1 MLKYWVFVLIMIN
14 LKLFINDMYWNVDY
28 VWFNRIFYE
37 EFVYFIV
44 FFFRIMDDKCG
55 VMWMGFDFYFF
66 ARSFNDFFVYWLCD
80 FWGGAVFVRNADYN
94 SVIFINL

>member
-44 FFFRIMDDKCG
+44 FFFSYYG
-55 VMWMGFDFYFF
+55 W
-66 ARSFNDFFVYWLCD
+66 
-80 FWGGAVFVRNADYN
+80 
-94 SVIFINL
+94 